1 MQVKSVLLLALTLGF
16 SIKIMPASLADS
28 TIDKSER
35 NTSLV
40 SNIKKTIDVSKISI
54 GGLKLGM
61 TTREV
66 TKILGKPRQIKQ
78 QYDDTCFQRYTTDLT
93 YNKLK
98 VFMLGSTKNNAR
110 IHSIYTSNPAYRTS
124 EGIRVGNRKSQ
135 AKQAYANFKA
145 DGNDKYPLVYI
156 NSSFG
161 GLGFK
166 TRNDLITSIDL
177 ISSSC

>member
-1 MQVKSVLLLALTLGF
+1 MQVKSGLILALALGLSIEIVPVSFANSTLE
-16 SIKIMPASLADS
+16 
-28 TIDKSER
+28 KSDR
-35 NTSLV
+35 HISLV
-40 SNIKKTIDVSKISI
+40 SNTKKTIDVSKISI

-78 QYDDTCFQRYTTDLT
+78 KYDDTCFQRYTTELT
-93 YNKLK
+93 YDKLEI
-98 VFMLGSTKNNAR
+98 FMLGSTRNNAR
-110 IHSIYTSNPAYRTS
+110 IHSIYTSNPAYLTG
-124 EGIRVGNRKSQ
+124 EGIRVGSSVER
-135 AKQAYANFKA
+135 AKQAYFNFKA
-145 DGNDKYPLVYI
+145 DGNNKYPLVYI

-166 TRNDLITSIDL
+166 VRNNLITSIEL

>member
-1 MQVKSVLLLALTLGF
+1 MQVKSVLLLALVLGF
-16 SIKIMPASLADS
+16 SIEIIPASFADS

-35 NTSLV
+35 NISIV
-40 SNIKKTIDVSKISI
+40 SDIKNTIDVSKISI

-61 TTREV
+61 TAKEV
-66 TKILGKPRQIKQ
+66 TKILGKPRQSKQ
-78 QYDDTCFQRYTTDLT
+78 KYDDTCFQRYTTELT
-93 YNKLK
+93 YDKLE

-110 IHSIYTSNPAYRTS
+110 IHSIYITG
-124 EGIRVGNRKSQ
+124 EGVRVGSHTSQ

-166 TRNDLITSIDL
+166 TCNGLITSIEL